1 MNKLFGLALLT
12 VFILGSIGTVLAF
25 DDNNIFPVAAYDM
38 LDPESEDYVSTA
50 YILDVRTPAEWY
62 WVGHPGKDK
71 CGNGAFLE
79 ETVRKVINI
88 PWNLWEYVPQDKEY
102 KKIPNRFFNEEVVR
116 QFAPG
121 DTIIIMCRSGKRS
134 VIALEE
140 LEDSAHP
147 ACKRLEELGYYSIYN
162 MLGGFEGGRNALTNS
177 ANCQHRTKPEGWKN
191 NGLPYVDNDKG
202 IWTPRQRGRSL
213 SE

>member
-1 MNKLFGLALLT
+1 
-12 VFILGSIGTVLAF
+12 
-25 DDNNIFPVAAYDM
+25 M

-71 CGNGAFLE
+71 CGNGAFFE

-162 MLGGFEGGRNALTNS
+162 MLGSPYKAMQVWKYRPVLLCNRLIFHHVL
-177 ANCQHRTKPEGWKN
+177 PEAIICN
-191 NGLPYVDNDKG
+191 
-202 IWTPRQRGRSL
+202 
-213 SE
+213 